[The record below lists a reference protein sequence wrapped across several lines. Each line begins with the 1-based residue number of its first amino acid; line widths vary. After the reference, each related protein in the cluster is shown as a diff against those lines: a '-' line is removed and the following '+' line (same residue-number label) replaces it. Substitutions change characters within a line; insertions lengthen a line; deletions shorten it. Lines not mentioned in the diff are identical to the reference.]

1 MFSIR
6 ISTAGASI
14 SSPELVVNPFVTHL
28 AVPIRLPMSEG
39 LALTI
44 APAGLMGMT
53 TGHLDFGA
61 QGREF
66 SPGFGGM
73 TSVDLFFGGL
83 GLMVETGLRVLKA
96 DIVWADESS
105 YTGYKQPT
113 LGDRTLV
120 KVHFGGTYG
129 AAGLLLRF

>member
-1 MFSIR
+1 M
-6 ISTAGASI
+6 
-14 SSPELVVNPFVTHL
+14 NPFVTHL

-66 SPGFGGM
+66 SPGSGFGFGGM